1 MNPFSIQTP
10 LLPPGFGA
18 QLTDTLNAVARGL
31 ILVVIAAAI
40 AFLGWAVASL
50 LARAARVLLPRLG
63 VDAAI
68 SRLGKDRPVPE
79 ELLPSRLAGYGV
91 FWCVLVAATLLA
103 FRVVGIDLV
112 PSIASRLEDVIPRVL
127 TSALV
132 LVLGIPLAL
141 AAGRVLNAILLP
153 TGVRP
158 GRFRSQAVVAVL
170 VGFTV
175 LLALEQLGL
184 AAQLVLAVGVT
195 AVAAAGLAVA
205 LAFGLGCRDL
215 ARDMI
220 VEYLRGTGGEREGER
235 R

>member
-1 MNPFSIQTP
+1 MNPFPVQRP
-10 LLPPGFGA
+10 LIPADFGA
-18 QLTDTLNAVARGL
+18 QIIDTLNIVAHGL
-31 ILVVIAAAI
+31 VVVVIAAAI
-40 AFLGWAVASL
+40 AFSGWAVATLLSRAVRSL
-50 LARAARVLLPRLG
+50 LPYLG
-63 VDAAI
+63 VDAPVI
-68 SRLGKDRPVPE
+68 RLAKERPVPE

-91 FWCVLVAATLLA
+91 FWCILVAATLLA

-141 AAGRVLNAILLP
+141 AASRILNAILLP
-153 TGVRP
+153 TGIRP
-158 GRFRSQAVVAVL
+158 GRFRSQAVVAIL

-184 AAQLVLAVGVT
+184 AAQLVLAVGIT
-195 AVAAAGLAVA
+195 AVAAAGLALA
-205 LAFGLGCRDL
+205 LAFGLGCREL

-220 VEYLRGTGGEREGER
+220 LEYLRGSGEGRGGERR
-235 R
+235 

>member
-1 MNPFSIQTP
+1 MNPLLAQSS
-10 LLPPGFGA
+10 LLPPDFGT
-18 QLTDTLNAVARGL
+18 QLADTMNAVGRGL
-31 ILVVIAAAI
+31 ILVVIAGAI

-50 LARAARVLLPRLG
+50 LARAARALLARLG
-63 VDAAI
+63 FDAPVK
-68 SRLGKDRPVPE
+68 RLGGERQVADE
-79 ELLPSRLAGYGV
+79 FLPSRFAGYGV
-91 FWCVLVAATLLA
+91 FWCVLMAAALLA

-127 TSALV
+127 TSMLV

-141 AAGRVLNAILLP
+141 AAGRVVNAILLP

-158 GRFRSQAVVAVL
+158 GRFRSQVVVAIL

-184 AAQLVLAVGVT
+184 AAQLVVAVGVT
-195 AVAAAGLAVA
+195 AVAAAGLALA

-215 ARDMI
+215 ARDVI
-220 VEYLRGTGGEREGER
+220 VEYLRGGGANREGDR

>member
-1 MNPFSIQTP
+1 MNPFPVQGP
-10 LLPPGFGA
+10 LLPPDFGT
-18 QLTDTLNAVARGL
+18 QLIDTLIAVAHG
-31 ILVVIAAAI
+31 LVVIVIAAGI
-40 AFLGWAVASL
+40 AFIGWALASILSRAVRSL
-50 LARAARVLLPRLG
+50 LPYVG
-63 VDAAI
+63 VDAPVT
-68 SRLGKDRPVPE
+68 RLARERSVPE

-91 FWCVLVAATLLA
+91 FWCILVAATLLA

-184 AAQLVLAVGVT
+184 AAQLVLAVGIT
-195 AVAAAGLAVA
+195 AVAAAGLALA

-220 VEYLRGTGGEREGER
+220 LEYLRGSREGRGGEQR
-235 R
+235 

>member
-1 MNPFSIQTP
+1 MNPFPVQSP
-10 LLPPGFGA
+10 LIPPDLGT
-18 QLTDTLNAVARGL
+18 QLIDTLYTVGHGL
-31 ILVVIAAAI
+31 VIVLIAAAI
-40 AFLGWAVASL
+40 AILGWAVASL
-50 LARAARVLLPRLG
+50 LALAVRSVLPYLG
-63 VDAAI
+63 VDAPVT
-68 SRLGKDRPVPE
+68 RLAKKRPVPE
-79 ELLPSRLAGYGV
+79 ELLPSRLAGYAV
-91 FWCVLVAATLLA
+91 FWIFLVAAALLA
-103 FRVVGIDLV
+103 FRVLGIDLV

-141 AAGRVLNAILLP
+141 AASRLLNAILLP

-184 AAQLVLAVGVT
+184 AAQLVLAVGIT
-195 AVAAAGLAVA
+195 AVAAAGLALA

-220 VEYLRGTGGEREGER
+220 IEYLRGSGAGRSGEPR
-235 R
+235 

>member
-1 MNPFSIQTP
+1 MNPDPTQSP
-10 LLPPGFGA
+10 LLPPNLGD
-18 QLTDTLNAVARGL
+18 QLIETLTAVGHGL
-31 ILVVIAAAI
+31 VVLVIAAII
-40 AFLGWAVASL
+40 AFLGWGIALL
-50 LARAARVLLPRLG
+50 LARATRAVLPFLG
-63 VDAAI
+63 VDAPMK
-68 SRLGKDRPVPE
+68 RLAEERGIPE

-103 FRVVGIDLV
+103 FRALGIDLV
-112 PSIASRLEDVIPRVL
+112 PSIASRLEDVVPRVL

-141 AAGRVLNAILLP
+141 AASRVLNAILLP
-153 TGVRP
+153 TGLRP
-158 GRFRSQAVVAVL
+158 GRFRSQAVVAIL

-195 AVAAAGLAVA
+195 AVASAGLTLA
-205 LAFGLGCRDL
+205 LAVGLGCRDL

-220 VEYLRGTGGEREGER
+220 IEYLRGTAGEDRKER

>member
-1 MNPFSIQTP
+1 MNSILAQTP
-10 LLPPGFGA
+10 LLPPGFGD
-18 QLTDTLNAVARGL
+18 QLIDTVNAVARGL
-31 ILVVIAAAI
+31 ILLVIAAAI

-50 LARAARVLLPRLG
+50 LARAARALLPRLG
-63 VDAAI
+63 VDAPV
-68 SRLGKDRPVPE
+68 SRMGKERPVPE
-79 ELLPSRLAGYGV
+79 ELLPSRLAGYGI
-91 FWCVLVAATLLA
+91 FWCVLLAATLLA

-132 LVLGIPLAL
+132 LVLGIPFAL
-141 AAGRVLNAILLP
+141 AAGRVVNALLLP

-195 AVAAAGLAVA
+195 AVAAAGLALA
-205 LAFGLGCRDL
+205 LAFGLGCREL

-220 VEYLRGTGGEREGER
+220 VEYLRGTGSDREGER

>member
-1 MNPFSIQTP
+1 MSPFSVQTS
-10 LLPPGFGA
+10 LLPPDFGV
-18 QLTDTLNAVARGL
+18 QLTDTLNALLRGL
-31 ILVVIAAAI
+31 ILVLIAALI
-40 AFLGWAVASL
+40 AFLGWAIGSL
-50 LARAARVLLPRLG
+50 LARAARALLPRLG
-63 VDAAI
+63 VDAPVA
-68 SRLGKDRPVPE
+68 RLGQDRSVPE
-79 ELLPSRLAGYGV
+79 ELLPSRLAGYGI
-91 FWCVLVAATLLA
+91 FWCVLLAATLLA

-132 LVLGIPLAL
+132 LVLGIPFAL
-141 AAGRVLNAILLP
+141 AAGRVVNALLLP
-153 TGVRP
+153 SGVRP

-195 AVAAAGLAVA
+195 AVGAAGLALA

-220 VEYLRGTGGEREGER
+220 VEYLRGSGGERGGER